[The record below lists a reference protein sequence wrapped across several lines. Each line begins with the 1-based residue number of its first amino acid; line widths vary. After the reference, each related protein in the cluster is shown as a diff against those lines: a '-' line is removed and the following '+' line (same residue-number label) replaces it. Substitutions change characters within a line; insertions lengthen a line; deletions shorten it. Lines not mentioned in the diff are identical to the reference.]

1 MSAPARPDKLD
12 RIEQSANLA
21 TIRDREVVVTA
32 PIALALVRVA
42 RAARAL
48 FGALGYLENEKAEM
62 PEMRALQEALVE
74 LEAQ

>member
-1 MSAPARPDKLD
+1 MSAPVRPDKLD

-21 TIRDREVVVTA
+21 TIRDREVVVAA

-48 FGALGYLENEKAEM
+48 TNRPFGQ
-62 PEMRALQEALVE
+62 LQQRDFFLLREALAE
-74 LEAQ
+74 LEADK